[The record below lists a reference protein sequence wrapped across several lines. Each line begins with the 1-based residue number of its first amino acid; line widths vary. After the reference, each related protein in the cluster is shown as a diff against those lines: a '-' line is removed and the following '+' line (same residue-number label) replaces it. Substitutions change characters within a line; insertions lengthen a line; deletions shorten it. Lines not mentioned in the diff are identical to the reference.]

1 VLGGFEKEKNHDIK
15 DRRMV
20 YSQIACIS
28 YVATP
33 SDPASNVIAGL
44 DKRHGKDIHGGCV
57 KGR

>member
-1 VLGGFEKEKNHDIK
+1 MGGFEKEKNHDIK

-44 DKRHGKDIHGGCV
+44 DKRHGRKTFMADA
-57 KGR
+57 